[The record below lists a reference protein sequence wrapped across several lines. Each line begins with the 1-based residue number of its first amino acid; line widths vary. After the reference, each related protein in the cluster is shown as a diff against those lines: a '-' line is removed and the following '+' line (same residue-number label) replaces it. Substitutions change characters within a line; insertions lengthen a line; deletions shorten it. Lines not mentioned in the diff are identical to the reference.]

1 MKVTEG
7 KGRWA
12 YESVGRGDSVVKR
25 HYVRGSKI

>member
-1 MKVTEG
+1 MTGG
-7 KGRWA
+7 KGRGG